1 MNSTQAWRLLLSTL
15 LVALPLLSLVGC
27 VERALLV
34 RSEPSGA
41 RIFLDGK
48 DVGSTPARIPFDF
61 YGTRE
66 LMIRHEPTER
76 GNGPAYASHTQLVK
90 LSAPWYQWF
99 PIDLFAE
106 FVYPGTLV
114 DEHVVEVTLQE
125 HSIEEL
131 DAKLQEGAREHGI
144 EFFGDQKS
152 DAAGSSR

>member
-1 MNSTQAWRLLLSTL
+1 MNSNAARLPLRFLLL
-15 LVALPLLSLVGC
+15 ALPLLSLVGC

-114 DEHVVEVTLQE
+114 DEHVVDVTLEE
-125 HSIEEL
+125 HTIEEL

-144 EFFGDQKS
+144 EFFDDQEGN
-152 DAAGSSR
+152 AAGSSR

>member
-1 MNSTQAWRLLLSTL
+1 MNSNAARLPLRFLLLAIP
-15 LVALPLLSLVGC
+15 LVSLVGC

-41 RIFLDGK
+41 RVFLDGK

-66 LMIRHEPTER
+66 LMIRYEPTER

-114 DEHVVEVTLQE
+114 DEHVVEVTLEE
-125 HSIEEL
+125 HTADDL
-131 DAKLQEGAREHGI
+131 DAQLREGARERGI
-144 EFFGDQKS
+144 EFFKEKES
-152 DAAGSSR
+152 GSEESPR